1 MSIHC
6 LFTLN
11 HETLKRL
18 NYRWSLA
25 AIRRHEKRITFL
37 IILLDTVSQPL
48 FPDADTWIY
57 SHAATQC
64 HAQGVTKPGFYCAK
78 CGYIYVSE
86 EANRKWR
93 TYSMLKHL
101 NYFEVSESWN
111 GNVKRN
117 GITLTQD
124 SGEKV
129 NLWYHD
135 VSFDVIS
142 QHNKIMFLFR
152 PEQTHGSNNA
162 HLIQIER
169 YKTKHFMK
177 RAVKSNAI
185 FLLIILAKIETGSH
199 LQRSMLLP
207 HGHIRPGWNAH
218 ELWSRWPL

>member
-1 MSIHC
+1 MCVSQSIQYVTAKLHKAIYHSPRVNWNDVSRKPSNLIQRYCSIRKYLQKVPNIVLAKVDMRIHC

-57 SHAATQC
+57 SHAATQY

-86 EANRKWR
+86 ESNRKWR

-101 NYFEVSESWN
+101 N
-111 GNVKRN
+111 
-117 GITLTQD
+117 
-124 SGEKV
+124 
-129 NLWYHD
+129 
-135 VSFDVIS
+135 
-142 QHNKIMFLFR
+142 
-152 PEQTHGSNNA
+152 
-162 HLIQIER
+162 
-169 YKTKHFMK
+169 
-177 RAVKSNAI
+177 
-185 FLLIILAKIETGSH
+185 
-199 LQRSMLLP
+199 
-207 HGHIRPGWNAH
+207 
-218 ELWSRWPL
+218 